1 MSPGQ
6 LAEIRPAGGPIV
18 VILDPVGGGAVH
30 DELHRMPGHQCV
42 RPAHVIEV
50 EMGAYQTIE
59 RDGASRD
66 VA

>member
-6 LAEIRPAGGPIV
+6 LAEIRPVGGPIV
-18 VILDPVGGGAVH
+18 VTLNPVGGGTVH
-30 DELHRMPGHQCV
+30 HELNRMPGHQRV
-42 RPAHVIEV
+42 RPTHVIEV